1 MTHVVSSRGELLL
14 SEVSGTPTAAI
25 TPTSSC
31 TGQGICMIDITAGA
45 YEYHKV
51 VRRSVQLV

>member
-14 SEVSGTPTAAI
+14 SEVSGTPTAAM
-25 TPTSSC
+25 TSSC
-31 TGQGICMIDITAGA
+31 NGQGICMIDITAGA

-51 VRRSVQLV
+51 VRRSVIPV